1 MKPKTLLPRM
11 LAIMVTML
19 LSWNSL
25 FADEYEYFK
34 IGDTKI
40 PIISYEWER
49 GPSPY
54 YFLKLIV
61 NLENG
66 QKLEVDVEDEGVGTT
81 IPLDKAGSKY
91 WRIKFSSIESFEGYF
106 LPHNQSK
113 YFKEGTL
120 HFAKFKGL
128 DNFKVR
134 FDLVHATLF
143 GSPFRSSF
151 YVFRDSYSPK
161 VRKGS
166 FSASAS
172 AHSVTLSWEKAI
184 DNISDQKALKY
195 RIYQRIVDDSGDI
208 DWKLLKIV
216 SDVDSYTVKDLSE
229 GEEYVFDV
237 EAMDE
242 KGNRA
247 SYTDDSGLRVTTPD
261 VSAPHLGDILG
272 EGGDGFVELCWPAAT
287 DNVTSPEKMKYK
299 IYKWSIIKIVGRR
312 HFWGW
317 KFVQEL
323 QGKAGSNCFTI
334 PSLANNNKYSF
345 KVVAID
351 EAGNSSKGKE
361 ITVFTKDT
369 EAPKPL
375 ELTIGKITEH
385 SVELHWTPTTDNR
398 TESQNL
404 QYSVYRKRLGEP
416 WSKLA
421 TFTGS
426 ETTSYTIKGL
436 MPETVYEISLDVL
449 DAAMNRRETK
459 RTITTLQDVEP
470 PITGKLSLK
479 GVTENSVTLQWE
491 PATDKATASDKLKYT
506 VLYKA
511 ESDPEW
517 SKAIENATNTTTY
530 TVKGL
535 KPNTKY
541 LFEVKVV
548 DGSNNAS
555 FYNKDSDGLLVTTEE
570 EPDVEHPVPG
580 VLSIGEVTHNSVTLN
595 WTKATDNKTK
605 QEELTYMVYC
615 KMGEGEWELLTTLT
629 DATNYVVKDLQPKT
643 VYRFDVEVKDKA
655 ENFEEYVPE
664 GLEVTTLA
672 TPDNEAPTTGVIG
685 TSNVT
690 YNSITLNW
698 AAASDN
704 MTSIDKLRYTLLY
717 KEKGASEWI
726 EKELGVNVT
735 TYRLE
740 GLKEKTT
747 YWLTVKVCDEEKNCA
762 YYNKL
767 DDPLSVDVP
776 EAPDTQVPHAGV
788 LNVDKVSDSS
798 ILVRWTKATDDK
810 TPAEALVYRVAWKA
824 KEETEWHY
832 SVEGEE
838 PWQENLDSYLIE
850 ELKADTEYAIE
861 LMVMDKAKNKATYG
875 QLTTRTAKPSGIE
888 GVEQEVQEDS
898 AIYDLSGRRQQQL
911 KSGINIVRTK
921 QGKVK
926 RILVK

>member
-40 PIISYEWER
+40 
-49 GPSPY
+49 
-54 YFLKLIV
+54 
-61 NLENG
+61 
-66 QKLEVDVEDEGVGTT
+66 
-81 IPLDKAGSKY
+81 
-91 WRIKFSSIESFEGYF
+91 
-106 LPHNQSK
+106 
-113 YFKEGTL
+113 
-120 HFAKFKGL
+120 
-128 DNFKVR
+128 
-134 FDLVHATLF
+134 
-143 GSPFRSSF
+143 
-151 YVFRDSYSPK
+151 
-161 VRKGS
+161 
-166 FSASAS
+166 
-172 AHSVTLSWEKAI
+172 LSWEKAI

-195 RIYQRIVDDSGDI
+195 RICQRIVDDSGDI

-247 SYTDDSGLRVTTPD
+247 SYTDDSGIRVTTPD
-261 VSAPHLGDILG
+261 VSAPHLGDISG
-272 EGGDGFVELCWPAAT
+272 EGGDGVVELCWPAAT

-299 IYKWSIIKIVGRR
+299 IYKWSMIRIGKRGHLI
-312 HFWGW
+312 WSW
-317 KFVQEL
+317 KLVQQL

-334 PSLANNNKYSF
+334 PSLKNNDKYSF

-404 QYSVYRKRLGEP
+404 QYLVYCKIPGEP

-436 MPETVYEISLDVL
+436 MPETKYEISLDVW
-449 DAAMNRRETK
+449 DAAGNRRETI
-459 RTITTLQDVEP
+459 RTITTLQDVEPPIAVLDVEP

-479 GVTENSVTLQWE
+479 GVTKNSVTLQWE
-491 PATDKATASDKLKYT
+491 PATDKVTASDKLKYT

-511 ESDPEW
+511 ESDSEW

-530 TVKGL
+530 TVEGL

-555 FYNKDSDGLLVTTEE
+555 FYNKDSDGLLVTTHE
-570 EPDVEHPVPG
+570 EPDVEKPVPG

-615 KMGEGEWELLTTLT
+615 MMGEGEWERLTTLT
-629 DATNYVVKDLQPKT
+629 DATNYVVKGLQPKT
-643 VYRFDVEVKDKA
+643 VYRFDVVVNDKVG
-655 ENFEEYVPE
+655 NFELYVPE

-672 TPDNEAPTTGVIG
+672 TPDDEAPTTGVIG

-762 YYNKL
+762 YYKKL

-875 QLTTRTAKPSGIE
+875 QLTIRTAKPSGIE